1 MNYSFRKIT
10 VLTGHYGVGKTNLA
24 VNMAM
29 HLRRLGSVSVVDADI
44 VNPYFRTADF
54 KKLFKENDIKSFCHM
69 YAGTNLD
76 TPVLDFDMENIIA
89 SGDYIIIDVGGD
101 DAGAFALGRYRHIFE
116 KYANNTDMLYVFNR
130 YRREDFSPEE
140 AACILR
146 DIENACGMKCTAL
159 VNNSN
164 LGAETDFDT
173 VRSSLAFGREL
184 ERLTGL
190 DTAFTAVPEGS
201 PCDRDFFEVK
211 RMVCMPWERSDI

>member
-1 MNYSFRKIT
+1 MNHSFKKIT

-29 HLRRLGSVSVVDADI
+29 LLRRTGTVSVVDADI

-54 KKLFKENDIKSFCHM
+54 KRLFEENDIKSFCPM

-76 TPVLDFDMENIIA
+76 TPVLDFDMENIID
-89 SGDYIIIDVGGD
+89 SGDHVIIDVGGD
-101 DAGAFALGRYRHIFE
+101 DAGAFALGRYRHSFE
-116 KYANNTDMLYVFNR
+116 KYANNTDMLYVFNM

-140 AACILR
+140 AADILR
-146 DIENACGMKCTAL
+146 NIENACGMKCTAL

-164 LGAETDFDT
+164 LGADTDFDT
-173 VRSSLAFGREL
+173 VRSSFEFGRKL

-190 DTAFTAVPEGS
+190 DIAFTAVPEGS
-201 PCDRDFFEVK
+201 PRDERFFEVK
-211 RMVCMPWERSDI
+211 RMVQLPWERSDR

>member
-1 MNYSFRKIT
+1 MNYNFKKIT

-24 VNMAM
+24 VNMALY
-29 HLRRLGSVSVVDADI
+29 LRKYGTVSIADADI

-54 KKLFKENDIKSFCHM
+54 KKLFEDNDIKSFCPM

-116 KYANNTDMLYVFNR
+116 KYADNTDMLYVFNK
-130 YRREDFSPEE
+130 YRREDFSPQE
-140 AACILR
+140 AADIMH

-164 LGAETDFDT
+164 LGADTVPDT
-173 VRSSLAFGREL
+173 VRGSLAFGREL

-190 DTAFTAVPEGS
+190 DTAFTAVPEDSSEDG
-201 PCDRDFFEVK
+201 DYFEVK
-211 RMVCMPWERSDI
+211 RMVNMPWERSSR

>member
-1 MNYSFRKIT
+1 MNYSFKKIT
-10 VLTGHYGVGKTNLA
+10 ILTGHYGVGKTNPA

-29 HLRRLGSVSVVDADI
+29 YLRRTGTVSVVDADI

-54 KKLFKENDIKSFCHM
+54 KRLFEDNDITSFCPM

-89 SGDYIIIDVGGD
+89 SGDRVIIDVGGD
-101 DAGAFALGRYRHIFE
+101 DAGAFALGRYRHIFQ
-116 KYANNTDMLYVFNR
+116 KYANNTDMLYVFNM
-130 YRREDFSPEE
+130 YRREDFSPQE
-140 AACILR
+140 AAGILR
-146 DIENACGMKCTAL
+146 DIEGACGMKCTAL

-173 VRSSLAFGREL
+173 VRSSFEFGREL
-184 ERLTGL
+184 EGLTGL

-201 PCDRDFFEVK
+201 PQNEGFFEVK
-211 RMVCMPWERSDI
+211 RMVELPWERSSR